1 MPCLVALEDARQLLS
16 ELPAEV
22 VPAEPDRRQQ
32 LVIGLYLTV
41 LFIALSKGPIFQ
53 ARQRFGEVNGDFI
66 DDHAIQLTFAVIYIA
81 GLAMYR
87 GAIPVLQRGRLLV
100 VAVGGLCVVL
110 LASSIWSYVPW
121 RTGQQS
127 VMFAL
132 GTAAAILAGLRARPV
147 TVVLGLAAS
156 QQFGT
161 LLGRWA
167 IHRNWSGAINNTGYW
182 QGIYYN
188 RNSYGMTATLAAAST
203 IIVIAL
209 VVRHAIRVPD
219 ARHRIV
225 ACAAALVLVDCVL
238 IDATVLRM
246 TRSLTPTGGVA
257 VAMAVALLI
266 ALLPKMWRHRPRAP
280 LVMAVMCLAGGAL
293 TWQVG
298 LTLRDRLSRS
308 IGRTPDLA
316 GRTPIWSTV
325 REYFWHRPVV
335 GWGFFAVWLNPAI
348 HKELLTKTYDVF
360 EAHTG
365 YYEIAVG
372 AGFIGVLALGAAL
385 FACIYSCSVATCRL
399 EGFERLWPLPVAMF
413 VLAVNVTETYI
424 AANVLPWALLVIVS
438 AGSVAGVANRRWRT
452 RPISEGVFVD
462 SPE

>member
-1 MPCLVALEDARQLLS
+1 MPCLVAHEDATQRLS

-22 VPAEPDRRQQ
+22 EPNESDHRQQ
-32 LVIGLYLTV
+32 LVVGLYLAL
-41 LFIALSKGPIFQ
+41 LFLALSKGPIFQ
-53 ARQRFGEVNGDFI
+53 ARQRLGDVNGDFI
-66 DDHAIQLTFAVIYIA
+66 DDHAIQLTFSIIYIA

-87 GAIPVLQRGRLLV
+87 RAIPVLQRCRLLV

-110 LASSIWSYVPW
+110 IASTIWSYVPW

-132 GTAAAILAGLRARPV
+132 GTAAAILAGSRARPV
-147 TVVLGLAAS
+147 AVVSALAAS

-167 IHRNWSGAINNTGYW
+167 IHRNWSGAINNAGYW
-182 QGIYYN
+182 QGVYYN
-188 RNSYGMTATLAAAST
+188 RNSYGMTATLAALST

-209 VVRHAIRVPD
+209 VVHHAIRVPD
-219 ARHRIV
+219 VRHRIV
-225 ACAAALVLVDCVL
+225 ACAASLVLVDCVL

-257 VAMAVALLI
+257 VGIVVALFI
-266 ALLPKMWRHRPRAP
+266 AVLPRVWRHRRRAP
-280 LVMAVMCLAGGAL
+280 LVVALTCLAGGAL
-293 TWQVG
+293 TWQIG

-308 IGRTPDLA
+308 VGRTPDLA

-325 REYFWHRPVV
+325 REYFWHRPVA

-372 AGFIGVLALGAAL
+372 AGFVGVLALGAAL

-413 VLAVNVTETYI
+413 VLAVNVSETYI
-424 AANVLPWALLVIVS
+424 AANVLPWALLLIVS
-438 AGSVAGVANRRWRT
+438 AGSVASVANRRSRA